1 MGFVCPKCNERKDG
15 HKKNSTTCLD
25 CYTNAQVEDKL
36 RSVLE
41 KLEKRELDV
50 QKREEM
56 VSEVEVALLK
66 KHAEIMTHE
75 ASLQRMESDL
85 RARETVILL
94 KEAKLEKKPNRL
106 KRGAEEEAVG
116 QRNRKMFCDLK
127 ERRKYQVVSDTVKAV
142 TNLGRGNAVDLLRAV
157 NKRVFGETGEEQV
170 NFVWTLLRN
179 IAEFSAHYLPHLT
192 DKSRMAAVLT
202 QGLALRDAHELTH
215 VPLSSIAWGRKE
227 VDEKRFVQTEVRTY
241 SSFHFNIA

>member
-1 MGFVCPKCNERKDG
+1 
-15 HKKNSTTCLD
+15 
-25 CYTNAQVEDKL
+25 
-36 RSVLE
+36 
-41 KLEKRELDV
+41 
-50 QKREEM
+50 M

-127 ERRKYQVVSDTVKAV
+127 ERRKYQLVSDTVKAV

-179 IAEFSAHYLPHLT
+179 IAEFSAHYLPPP
-192 DKSRMAAVLT
+192 DRQV
-202 QGLALRDAHELTH
+202 TH
-215 VPLSSIAWGRKE
+215 GSSLDPRTCPEGCTRA
-227 VDEKRFVQTEVRTY
+227 DTCPFVVHRLGSQRG
-241 SSFHFNIA
+241 